1 MSAMQ
6 MLPYPSF
13 ETTPRKAG
21 SIRSLMEFYASDD
34 DRDHEESE
42 NDLMVQLSGMIG
54 EQNGRSDRA

>member
-6 MLPYPSF
+6 LLPYPSF

-21 SIRSLMEFYASDD
+21 SMRSLMEFYASDD

-42 NDLMVQLSGMIG
+42 NDLMV
-54 EQNGRSDRA
+54 A